1 MKWQRSQRKILI
13 NYFFRDF
20 MTIHVTARLVTVDEF
35 SIGQRLDNYLLKQLK
50 GVPRSHIYRII
61 RKGEVRVN
69 KGRKKAEYKLQLE
82 DIVRIP
88 PIKTASEK
96 AIKPS
101 DNLIDLLN
109 QSILYEDNGMMILN
123 KHHGMAV
130 HGGSNVSVGLVEA
143 LKTKYKQPIELVH
156 RLDRSTSGCLILAKK
171 RSVLKALHEQL
182 VQHQMEK
189 RYIALVK
196 NSWSKKRHTVDA
208 PIYQNSRYSV
218 IDAKGKQAVSHFH
231 PLKNF
236 QKDDFS
242 ASLVEVVIET
252 GRTHQIRVHA
262 KYADHPIAQDDKY
275 GDRLFDKMMKEKGLN
290 RLFLHAKSVTFT
302 NPTTNEIQKVVA
314 PLPIELENFL
324 NKL

>member
-1 MKWQRSQRKILI
+1 
-13 NYFFRDF
+13 

-50 GVPRSHIYRII
+50 GVPKSHIYRII

-96 AIKPS
+96 VIKPS
-101 DNLIDLLN
+101 DNLIDVLN
-109 QSILYEDNGMMILN
+109 QSILYEDNGLMILN

-130 HGGSNVSVGLVEA
+130 HGGSNVSVGLIEA

-196 NSWSKKRHTVDA
+196 NSWSKKRHTIDA

-275 GDRLFDKMMKEKGLN
+275 GDQLFDKLMKEKGLN
-290 RLFLHAKSVTFT
+290 RLFLHAKSITFT

>member
-1 MKWQRSQRKILI
+1 
-13 NYFFRDF
+13 

-69 KGRKKAEYKLQLE
+69 KGRKKAEYKLQPE

-96 AIKPS
+96 IIKPS
-101 DNLIDLLN
+101 DNLIDVLN
-109 QSILYEDNGMMILN
+109 QSILYEDNGLMILN

-130 HGGSNVSVGLVEA
+130 HGGSNVSVGLIEA

-189 RYIALVK
+189 RYITLVK
-196 NSWSKKRHTVDA
+196 NSWSKKRHTIDA

-275 GDRLFDKMMKEKGLN
+275 GDQLFDKVMKENGLN
-290 RLFLHAKSVTFT
+290 RLFLHAKSITFT

-314 PLPIELENFL
+314 PLPIELEDFL

>member
-1 MKWQRSQRKILI
+1 
-13 NYFFRDF
+13 

-50 GVPRSHIYRII
+50 GVPKSHIYRII

-69 KGRKKAEYKLQLE
+69 KGRKKAEYRLQLE

-88 PIKTASEK
+88 PIRTASEK

-101 DNLIDLLN
+101 DNLIDVLN
-109 QSILYEDNGMMILN
+109 QSILYEDNGLMILN

-143 LKTKYKQPIELVH
+143 LKAKYKQPIELVH

-275 GDRLFDKMMKEKGLN
+275 GDRLFDKVMKEKGLN

>member
-50 GVPRSHIYRII
+50 GVPKSHIYRII

-69 KGRKKAEYKLQLE
+69 KGRKKAEYRLQLE

-88 PIKTASEK
+88 PIRTASEK

-101 DNLIDLLN
+101 DNLIDVLN
-109 QSILYEDNGMMILN
+109 QSILYEDNGLMILN

-130 HGGSNVSVGLVEA
+130 HGGSNVSIGLVEA
-143 LKTKYKQPIELVH
+143 LKAKYKQPIELVH

-196 NSWSKKRHTVDA
+196 NSWSKKRHTIDA
-208 PIYQNSRYSV
+208 PIFQNSRYSV
-218 IDAKGKQAVSHFH
+218 IDTKGKQAVSHFH

-275 GDRLFDKMMKEKGLN
+275 GDRLFDKVMKEKGLN

-302 NPTTNEIQKVVA
+302 NPMTNEIQKVVA

>member
-1 MKWQRSQRKILI
+1 MKWQRLQRKILI

-50 GVPRSHIYRII
+50 GVPKSHIYRII

-69 KGRKKAEYKLQLE
+69 KGRKKAEYRLQLE

-88 PIKTASEK
+88 PIRTASEK

-101 DNLIDLLN
+101 DNLIDVLN
-109 QSILYEDNGMMILN
+109 QSILYEDNGLMILN

-196 NSWSKKRHTVDA
+196 NSWSKKRHTIDA

-275 GDRLFDKMMKEKGLN
+275 GDQLFDKLMKEKGLN
-290 RLFLHAKSVTFT
+290 RLFLHAKSITFT

-314 PLPIELENFL
+314 PLPIELEDFL

>member
-1 MKWQRSQRKILI
+1 
-13 NYFFRDF
+13 

-69 KGRKKAEYKLQLE
+69 KGRKKAEYKLQSE

-96 AIKPS
+96 VIKPS
-101 DNLIDLLN
+101 DNLIDVLN
-109 QSILYEDNGMMILN
+109 QSILYEDNGLMVLN

-130 HGGSNVSVGLVEA
+130 HGGSNVSIGLVEA
-143 LKTKYKQPIELVH
+143 LKAKYKQPIELVH

-189 RYIALVK
+189 RYIALVN
-196 NSWSKKRHTVDA
+196 NSWSKKRHTIDA

-242 ASLVEVVIET
+242 ASLVEVLIET

-262 KYADHPIAQDDKY
+262 KYADHPVAQDDKY
-275 GDRLFDKMMKEKGLN
+275 GDRLFDKLMKEKGLN

-314 PLPIELENFL
+314 SLPIELENFL

>member
-1 MKWQRSQRKILI
+1 
-13 NYFFRDF
+13 

-50 GVPRSHIYRII
+50 GVPKSHIYRII

-69 KGRKKAEYKLQLE
+69 KGRKKAEYRLQLE

-88 PIKTASEK
+88 PIRTASEK

-101 DNLIDLLN
+101 DNLIDVLN
-109 QSILYEDNGMMILN
+109 QSILYEDNGLMILN

-130 HGGSNVSVGLVEA
+130 HGGSNVSIGLVEA
-143 LKTKYKQPIELVH
+143 LKAKYKQPIELVH

-182 VQHQMEK
+182 VHQQMEK
-189 RYIALVK
+189 RYITLVK

-275 GDRLFDKMMKEKGLN
+275 GDRLFDKVMKEKGLN

-302 NPTTNEIQKVVA
+302 NPMTNEIQKVVA
-314 PLPIELENFL
+314 TLPIELENFL

>member
-1 MKWQRSQRKILI
+1 
-13 NYFFRDF
+13 

-50 GVPRSHIYRII
+50 GVPKSHIYRII

-96 AIKPS
+96 VIKPS
-101 DNLIDLLN
+101 DNLIDVLN
-109 QSILYEDNGMMILN
+109 QSILYEDNGLMILN

>member
-1 MKWQRSQRKILI
+1 
-13 NYFFRDF
+13 

-50 GVPRSHIYRII
+50 GVPKSHIYRII

-88 PIKTASEK
+88 PIRTASEK

-101 DNLIDLLN
+101 DNLIDVLN
-109 QSILYEDNGMMILN
+109 QSILYEDNGLMILN

-130 HGGSNVSVGLVEA
+130 HGGSNVSIGLVEA
-143 LKTKYKQPIELVH
+143 LKAKYKQPIELVH

-196 NSWSKKRHTVDA
+196 NSWSKKRHTIDA
-208 PIYQNSRYSV
+208 PIFQNSRYSV

-275 GDRLFDKMMKEKGLN
+275 GDRLFDKVMKEKGLN

>member
-1 MKWQRSQRKILI
+1 
-13 NYFFRDF
+13 

-69 KGRKKAEYKLQLE
+69 KGRKKAEYKLQPE

-96 AIKPS
+96 VIKPS
-101 DNLIDLLN
+101 DNLIDVLN
-109 QSILYEDNGMMILN
+109 QSILYEDNGLMILN

-130 HGGSNVSVGLVEA
+130 HGGSNVSIGLIEA

-189 RYIALVK
+189 RYIALVN
-196 NSWSKKRHTVDA
+196 NSWSKKRHTIDA

-302 NPTTNEIQKVVA
+302 NPMTNEIQKVVA
-314 PLPIELENFL
+314 PLPIELEDFL

>member
-1 MKWQRSQRKILI
+1 
-13 NYFFRDF
+13 

-69 KGRKKAEYKLQLE
+69 KGRKKAEYKLQPE

-96 AIKPS
+96 VIKPS
-101 DNLIDLLN
+101 DNLIDVLN
-109 QSILYEDNGMMILN
+109 QSILYEDNGLMILN

-130 HGGSNVSVGLVEA
+130 HGGSNVSVGLIEA

-189 RYIALVK
+189 RYIALVN
-196 NSWSKKRHTVDA
+196 NSWSKKRHTIDA

-275 GDRLFDKMMKEKGLN
+275 GDQLFDKLMKEKGLN
-290 RLFLHAKSVTFT
+290 RLFLHAKSITFT

-314 PLPIELENFL
+314 PLAIELENFL

>member
-1 MKWQRSQRKILI
+1 
-13 NYFFRDF
+13 

-69 KGRKKAEYKLQLE
+69 KGRKKAEYKLQSE

-96 AIKPS
+96 VIKPS
-101 DNLIDLLN
+101 DNLIDVLN
-109 QSILYEDNGMMILN
+109 QSILYEDNGLMILN

-130 HGGSNVSVGLVEA
+130 HGGSNVSIGLIEA

-189 RYIALVK
+189 RYIALVN
-196 NSWSKKRHTVDA
+196 NSWSKKRHTIDA

-275 GDRLFDKMMKEKGLN
+275 GDQLFDKLMKEKGLN
-290 RLFLHAKSVTFT
+290 RLFLHAKSITFT

-314 PLPIELENFL
+314 PLPIELEDFL